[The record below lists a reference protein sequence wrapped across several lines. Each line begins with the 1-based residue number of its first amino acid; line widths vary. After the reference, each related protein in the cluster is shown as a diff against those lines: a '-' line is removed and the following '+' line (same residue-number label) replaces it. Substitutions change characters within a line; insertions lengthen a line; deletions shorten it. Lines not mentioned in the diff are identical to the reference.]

1 MFCQAE
7 RMKMELALISSL
19 RSQCG
24 LLFPHSATPISASAT
39 HLHLKELR
47 NNRNSYIYCT
57 KNPGCEGDQR
67 VREQSLSKRRDLLLQ
82 AATFLV
88 ASSSLSAF
96 NTLVARAQN
105 EAVTEFRVYTDDVN
119 KFKISIPSDW
129 EIGSGEGDGVRS
141 LIAFYPQEPS
151 SSSNVSIMIT
161 TLGADFTTLG
171 SFGRVDAFADNLV
184 SGLDRSWKRPPGVKA
199 KLIDCK
205 SANGLYY
212 IDYTLQNPG
221 ESMRHL
227 STVLGIA
234 NNGLY
239 NRLYTITGQ
248 CVDDESEKYCAK
260 VEKAVASFRFI

>member
-1 MFCQAE
+1 MPPYTLTST
-7 RMKMELALISSL
+7 EL
-19 RSQCG
+19 
-24 LLFPHSATPISASAT
+24 
-39 HLHLKELR
+39 K
-47 NNRNSYIYCT
+47 NNRSSCIYCF
-57 KNPGCEGDQR
+57 KNPSCEGDQR
-67 VREQSLSKRRDLLLQ
+67 VREQSVSKRRELLLQ
-82 AATFLV
+82 AATFLA

-96 NTLVARAQN
+96 NTSVAHSQKD
-105 EAVTEFRVYTDDVN
+105 AVKEFHVYTDDVN
-119 KFKISIPSDW
+119 KFKVSIPSDW

-151 SSSNVSIMIT
+151 SSSNDVLLPSVSIMIT

-221 ESMRHL
+221 QSMQHL
-227 STVLGIA
+227 FTVLGIA

-239 NRLYTITGQ
+239 NRLYTVTGQ
-248 CVDDESEKYCAK
+248 CVDEETEKYCAK